1 MASIQTSDSR
11 DLPFPVDR
19 VWAVVADL
27 PGYPAW
33 WPPSLKVK
41 LLHREAGVLG
51 TRIEVRP
58 YGGQGFTCEVSQVR
72 AGERLTMRY
81 SGIYSGSGTW
91 EIAPVGDRCRVTYA
105 IDLRIESRWVRLL
118 ARVLPVASI
127 HSRLMGQMLDS
138 LHAHL
143 TRQPASSGNPPR
155 TNG

>member
-1 MASIQTSDSR
+1 MTSIQTSDSR

-58 YGGQGFTCEVSQVR
+58 YGGQGFICEVSQMR
-72 AGERLTMRY
+72 AGERLSMRY

-91 EIAPVGDRCRVTYA
+91 TMAPVGDRCRVTYA
-105 IDLRIESRWVRLL
+105 IDLRIESRWIRLL

-138 LHAHL
+138 LQAHL
-143 TRQPASSGNPPR
+143 ARQQASPGNPPR
-155 TNG
+155 ATG